1 MHLINNHRVE
11 LFESVED
18 LPMIRFQKYSKYVL
32 IDSGVGNTYE
42 DVLKKIAKVNG
53 YIERKDFE
61 SAKGDLKNMA
71 LSVSLVFSEMNLK
84 SLAFAC
90 LVKSVDDEPV
100 TDISEEGLQK
110 VLLKLQH
117 ERAGLIFGI
126 LSRVKK
132 NWTKS

>member
-53 YIERKDFE
+53 YIETKDFE

-84 SLAFAC
+84 SLAVGSQVVADR
-90 LVKSVDDEPV
+90 LVRP
-100 TDISEEGLQK
+100 
-110 VLLKLQH
+110 
-117 ERAGLIFGI
+117 RPA
-126 LSRVKK
+126 
-132 NWTKS
+132 